1 MSPISLSIRCFR
13 IVVMIS
19 SLHFFLTV
27 EGNAQS
33 SRFRRPV
40 ELPDY
45 YQQYL
50 ERETIDSSV
59 RGKLRNGMGVV
70 VEEHSKRP
78 IAAIVLRVGS
88 GYADE
93 ATDTPG
99 TAAGLEWFIKYRSH
113 IPSRITEIGGI
124 WESRTSDRETVFI
137 SMVPSA
143 VVGKAI
149 EILGDLFRLA
159 PTKHSPSHIRIPL
172 EMGEGYKEWTS
183 NYSAL
188 PKLWMGAFP
197 GIGRQ
202 LAAMEI
208 AGVPIENEIIA
219 LSDLLEFHELN
230 YVPNNVVMAIS
241 GAVVR
246 ESVLAKV
253 AEVFVTF
260 EERELVRVKIERG
273 TALKGVFSYQRFLIE
288 SDSPKV
294 YFGFRIPG
302 ESETDVKVLR
312 LISVA
317 MDEGKT
323 SLFEK
328 HLIGAG
334 IIREARVLL
343 WPSELGGL
351 MVFELQPFKGKVDA
365 AELQFLALI
374 NTLYELGLK
383 PGELQRA
390 KAQLVRQTFN
400 DLRSVESR
408 ALILSR
414 QFEGEE
420 WQDLLQGAH
429 DFLMVD
435 NDQVREIAKRY
446 LDTSRAALLEMIP
459 DSLPERI
466 FSVSEIKETFD
477 LLLPAALKT
486 FEREEEG
493 TPQITEI
500 PLLKMKDMP
509 VDKRGR
515 KLRRTSVLRG
525 PVIFLEEEHTTPLID
540 VGFFFRGGRIEE
552 SKAKDGVTALMLRSL
567 ALGQS
572 SSEDW
577 DFWRFME
584 SRGGMVEVISEPEFF
599 GYRIQVPAYHL
610 TDILPG
616 FLKWIRRAR
625 VTRSRFESARSQIR
639 TLQEESR
646 RTLSQSATSMLY
658 KNLFPEHPYGR
669 EGYGQGGNSLNLELE
684 DVRAWHGQKMKMIH
698 PVIVLYGDVEGTAF
712 LPGLISILSDS
723 GYKYKEEVRH
733 PPKDSENAPLLLKP
747 LKGIA
752 VGAIRGPARGTRD
765 DWILDV
771 IKNLVEL
778 KGARKYKPGEAEFP
792 AGIRIINSSFNDA
805 GVILI
810 QKRFDTGLDEDDAWA
825 ERLAY
830 LGDARIT
837 KDEIYVSV
845 ARTINEFYRRAEDGG
860 GYLLDLARNL
870 LAGEKVNFQEE
881 YLATLHSIESDDI
894 RNVASRFFR
903 EMTHFNKTKIWSEK

>member
-1 MSPISLSIRCFR
+1 MIPISLSIRCFR
-13 IVVMIS
+13 IVAIIFP
-19 SLHFFLTV
+19 LHFFLTV
-27 EGNAQS
+27 EGDAQS

-50 ERETIDSSV
+50 ERETIERSV

-70 VEEHSKRP
+70 VEEYSKRP

-93 ATDTPG
+93 ATGSPG
-99 TAAGLEWFIKYRSH
+99 TAAGLEWLIRHRSH

-124 WESRTSDRETVFI
+124 WDSRTSDRETVFI

-149 EILGDLFRLA
+149 EILGDLLRLT
-159 PTKHSPSHIRIPL
+159 PTKHLLSHIQIPL
-172 EMGEGYKEWTS
+172 ETGEGYKEWIS

-188 PKLWMGAFP
+188 PKLWMSAFP

-208 AGVPIENEIIA
+208 AEVPTENEMLA
-219 LSDLLEFHELN
+219 LSDLFEFHELN
-230 YVPNNVVMAIS
+230 YVPNNVVMAVS

-246 ESVLAKV
+246 ETVLAKA

-260 EERELVRVKIERG
+260 EEQELVRVKSDRD
-273 TALKGVFSYQRFLIE
+273 TDLKGVFSYERFLIE

-302 ESETDVKVLR
+302 ESEMDIKVLR

-328 HLIGAG
+328 HLIGTG
-334 IIREARVLL
+334 IIREARVQL

-351 MVFELQPFKGKVDA
+351 MVFELQPFQGKVDA

-374 NTLYELGLK
+374 NTLYELGLN

-390 KAQLVRQTFN
+390 KAQLVRQAFN

-414 QFEGEE
+414 QFESEA
-420 WQDLLQGAH
+420 WQDLLQGSH

-435 NDQVREIAKRY
+435 NDRVRKIAKRY
-446 LDTSRAALLEMIP
+446 LDTSRTALLEMIP

-477 LLLPAALKT
+477 LLLPAALKN
-486 FEREEEG
+486 FEREEEE
-493 TPQITEI
+493 TSQIAEI
-500 PLLKMKDMP
+500 PLLKMEDMP

-525 PVIFLEEEHTTPLID
+525 PVIFLEEEHTTPLVD

-552 SKAKDGVTALMLRSL
+552 SEAKDGVTSLMLRSL
-567 ALGQS
+567 ALDQS

-584 SRGGMVEVISEPEFF
+584 SRGGVIEVVSEPEFF

-616 FLKWIRRAR
+616 FLKWIRRSR
-625 VTRSRFESARSQIR
+625 VTSSRFESARSQMRI
-639 TLQEESR
+639 LQEESR

-669 EGYGQGGNSLNLELE
+669 EGYGQEGNSLKLEE
-684 DVRAWHGQKMKMIH
+684 VRDWHDQKMKMIH
-698 PVIVLYGDVEGTAF
+698 PVIILYGDVQGTAF

-723 GYKYKEEVRH
+723 GYKYKAEVRH
-733 PPKDSENAPLLLKP
+733 PPKNSEDAPLLLKP
-747 LKGIA
+747 LKSMAI
-752 VGAIRGPARGTRD
+752 GAIRGPARGTRD

-778 KGARKYKPGEAEFP
+778 KGSREYKPGEAEFP

-810 QKRFDTGLDEDDAWA
+810 QKRFDTGLDQDDAWV
-825 ERLAY
+825 EGLAY

-881 YLATLHSIESDDI
+881 YLATLHSIELDDI